1 MKLYNELISKLQKGE
16 PFKFSRWGDGEWLCM
31 QGFQGENRDGNIYT
45 PELRTAL
52 IDILGSQ
59 PQYYMGIQY
68 GVFYNERLRKDAI
81 SQMLFL
87 NKIDWVN
94 GDILHQASEFG
105 CLRWFVD
112 ALKDRNV
119 VVIGA
124 EYFSELPYHHITTK
138 PDNSYYDNESIFM
151 EINSRDVTGYN
162 TDPVYL
168 VASAMNSNIIIDK
181 LPDNVTAIDIGSV
194 FDPYLGRP
202 RARYQ
207 HTMKINKLWY

>member
-1 MKLYNELISKLQKGE
+1 MKFYSEIIQNLKNKI
-16 PFKFSRWGDGEWLCM
+16 PFRFSRWGDGEWLCM
-31 QGFQGENRDGNIYT
+31 SGFQGKNRDGNIYL
-45 PELRTAL
+45 PELRNAL
-52 IDILGSQ
+52 IKIFQSA
-59 PQYYMGIQY
+59 PQYYFGIQH
-68 GVFYNERLRKDAI
+68 GVFYDEMLRVYVINE
-81 SQMLFL
+81 LFCNDTL
-87 NKIDWVN
+87 ELVD
-94 GDILHQASEFG
+94 GDILHKASEFNY
-105 CLRWFVD
+105 LRHFVD

-138 PDNSYYDNESIFM
+138 DSNSFWDNESIFM

-168 VASAMNSNIIIDK
+168 VAQAMNSNVIIDM

-202 RARYQ
+202 RASYQ
-207 HTMKINKLWY
+207 YTMNIEKLW